1 MRCIVL
7 AEDLNLAKHKLKRG
21 DVVDVPEGM
30 PRLGTLVRTHQLHYY
45 DGSDEPV
52 AKVLDREIKVDR

>member
-7 AEDLNLAKHKLKRG
+7 AEELNLARHRLKRG
-21 DVVDVPEGM
+21 DVVDVPDGM

-45 DGSDEPV
+45 DGAEEPV
-52 AKVLDREIKVDR
+52 AEVKPREIKISR